1 MRRVEKAMEMMT
13 NGELSRWLR
22 DGRYRE
28 LKHGENEH
36 ALVNSYW
43 GYSAD
48 KENEP
53 VIDGLL
59 VREDGGLWIVP
70 EKRLV
75 EKDSYEEWHDNVP
88 EQYGY

>member
-1 MRRVEKAMEMMT
+1 MEIELMT
-13 NGELSRWLR
+13 NGELARWLR
-22 DGRYRE
+22 GGNNRE
-28 LKHGENEH
+28 VKFGEGPH
-36 ALVNSYW
+36 AVVNPHWPYN
-43 GYSAD
+43 AD

-53 VIDGLL
+53 VIGGLF